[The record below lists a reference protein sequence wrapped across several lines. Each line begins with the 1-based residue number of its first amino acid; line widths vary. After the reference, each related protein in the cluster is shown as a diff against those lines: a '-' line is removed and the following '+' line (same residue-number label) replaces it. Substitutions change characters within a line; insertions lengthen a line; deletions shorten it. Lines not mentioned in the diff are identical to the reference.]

1 VALSKSAQLD
11 LRLGLETP
19 SAGGIN
25 IVFPNYVE
33 EPLHLAKSDEAFSK
47 LGQLDWSFTDDETR
61 FLTHDIHPYPA
72 KYIPQIPGNLI
83 ARLSSRG
90 ELVLDPFGGSG
101 TTALEAI
108 RLGRRALSIDANP
121 VATLIGKV
129 KTARLDRRALDE
141 LQILHSSLSTELSSS
156 TREPSVLLKKYQ
168 DYIPPIPN
176 REKWFPDSSTSEL
189 VLIRYRIDQ
198 LESDSARDIALL
210 TLSRIVLRVSFQ
222 DSETRYKSI
231 KRNIPRGYTLRLYI
245 KELEDSI
252 ESVGKTAAAI
262 RYGVSDFLT
271 SDIRSIN
278 PETLRDNSVDL
289 VVTSPPYG
297 NATDYHLYH
306 RFRLFWLGYDP
317 TKIGQVE
324 IGSHLKHQRES
335 SGFESYLDDLVTAV
349 RAINRVLKPGR
360 YAALVIGDSLYNGK
374 VYKTAELLNNAVDGF
389 DAYKIIERKI
399 HRTKRSFAA
408 PARRASSE
416 KILLLRKS
424 HRPTRIVLHA
434 APYKL
439 WPYEESLKSREI
451 TKIAPRAT
459 VSRGMSN
466 TPVVADPTQFSE
478 MRKLVFTHTVEFPGG
493 YREPTWQAIVENG
506 MAANGGARK
515 DPKYATHGIHPY
527 KGKFYP
533 QLGKGLINL
542 TDLKEGAAILDPF
555 CGCGTTLL
563 ESYINGYRGY
573 GIDMNPLA
581 AKIAKVK
588 VGILDTN
595 PDIFREATQALIS
608 SLKRAPTDPRI
619 RTSEFDPACLDE
631 IDRWFPAPV
640 IGKLNWTLRT
650 IRRVS
655 AGIVR
660 DFFEV
665 VLSSII
671 RDISQQEPSDLRIRY
686 REKLLK
692 DADVYGEFLKQLEI
706 QATRIEKFWSV
717 RGYAP
722 CHFYPATVVEGDC
735 RTTDAFTRLGVHE
748 GFFDLVLTSPP
759 YATALP
765 YIDTD
770 RLSLLTIL
778 GLTSSQRRPLEHT
791 LIGSREIG
799 VQQRKEFEDTIL
811 ASEEL
816 PPEITDFL
824 TKLVSQL
831 KQAGGGFRKQNM
843 PALLQRFFMDM
854 KKVVSNCRTYLKNG
868 GEAMIIIGDNRMNVG
883 DKEKLIPTVDFVEL
897 ISNKSGFK
905 TIERINISVTT
916 ENLLH
921 MKNSITQN
929 VVLRLRKHDS
939 QSKR

>member
-1 VALSKSAQLD
+1 MAISKSAQLD
-11 LRLGLETP
+11 LRLDPETP
-19 SAGGIN
+19 PTGGVSV
-25 IVFPNYVE
+25 VFPNYVE
-33 EPLHLAKSDEAFSK
+33 EPLHLAEPEVAFSK
-47 LGQLDWSFTDDETR
+47 LSQIDWSFTDDKTR

-90 ELVLDPFGGSG
+90 ELILDPFGGSG

-129 KTARLDRRALDE
+129 KTARLDKRALDE
-141 LQILHSSLSTELSSS
+141 LQIIHSSLSTELSSS
-156 TREPSVLLKKYQ
+156 PRESSVLLKKYQ
-168 DYIPPIPN
+168 EYIPPIPN
-176 REKWFPDSSTSEL
+176 MEKWFPDSSCGEL
-189 VLIRYRIDQ
+189 ALIRYRIDQ
-198 LESDSARDIALL
+198 LESEAAKDIALL

-231 KRNIPRGYTLRLYI
+231 SRNIPRGYTLRLYI
-245 KELEDSI
+245 KEFEDAL
-252 ESVGKTAAAI
+252 ESVKRTAAAI
-262 RYGVSDFLT
+262 RYGVSDFVT
-271 SDIRSIN
+271 SDIRTVN
-278 PETLRDNSVDL
+278 PNTLRDNSIDFVA
-289 VVTSPPYG
+289 TSPPYG

-317 TKIGQVE
+317 AEIGQVE

-335 SGFESYLDDLVTAV
+335 SGFDSYLDDLVIAV
-349 RAINRVLKPGR
+349 RTINRVLKPGR
-360 YAALVIGDSLYNGK
+360 YAALVIGDSLYEGK
-374 VYKTAELLNNAVDGF
+374 VYKTAELLNKAVNGF

-416 KILLLRKS
+416 KILLLRKT
-424 HRPTRIVLHA
+424 HRRTRVVLHA
-434 APYKL
+434 PHYKL
-439 WPYEESLKSREI
+439 WAYEESLRSREI
-451 TKIAPRAT
+451 TKIAPRAA
-459 VSRGMSN
+459 VSRDTLSTM
-466 TPVVADPTQFSE
+466 VVVDPAQFCAA
-478 MRKLVFTHTVEFPGG
+478 RKLVFSHAVEFPGG
-493 YREPTWQAIVENG
+493 YKEPTWQAIVENG
-506 MAANGGARK
+506 MAANAGARK

-533 QLGKGLINL
+533 QLAKGLINL
-542 TDLKEGAAILDPF
+542 TDLKEGATILDPF

-563 ESYINGYRGY
+563 ESYLNGFRGY

-581 AKIAKVK
+581 AKMAKVK

-595 PDIFREATQALIS
+595 PDVFREAVQVLVS
-608 SLKRAPTDPRI
+608 SLKKAPADPRI
-619 RTSEFDPACLDE
+619 RTSEFNPACLDE

-655 AGIVR
+655 AGMVR

-665 VLSSII
+665 VLSSIV
-671 RDISQQEPSDLRIRY
+671 RDVSQQEPSDLRIRY
-686 REKLLK
+686 REKTLK
-692 DADVYGEFLKQLEI
+692 DADVYGEFLKQLEL
-706 QATRIEKFWSV
+706 QVARVEKFWSV

-722 CHFYPATVVEGDC
+722 CRFYPVTVVEDDS
-735 RTTDAFTRLGVHE
+735 RTAAAFSNLGVRD

-770 RLSLLTIL
+770 RLSLLTIM

-799 VQQRKEFEDTIL
+799 MQQRKELEDAIL
-811 ASEEL
+811 VDEEL
-816 PPEITDFL
+816 PPEITDYL
-824 TKLVSQL
+824 TKLVHQL

-843 PALLQRFFMDM
+843 PALLQRFFIDM
-854 KKVVSNCRTYLKNG
+854 KKVILNCRTYLKDG
-868 GEAMIIIGDNRMNVG
+868 GETMIIIGDNRMNIG
-883 DKEKLIPTVDFVEL
+883 DKEKLIPTVDFIEL
-897 ISNKSGFK
+897 IASKSGLK

-916 ENLLH
+916 ENMLH

-929 VVLRLRKHDS
+929 VVLRLRKH
-939 QSKR
+939 RP